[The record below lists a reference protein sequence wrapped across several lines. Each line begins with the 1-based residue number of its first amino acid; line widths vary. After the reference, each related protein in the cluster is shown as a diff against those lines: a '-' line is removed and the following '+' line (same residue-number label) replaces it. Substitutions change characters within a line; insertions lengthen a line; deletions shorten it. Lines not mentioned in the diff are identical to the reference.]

1 MSDELNSVKT
11 DIALIKN
18 DVKQIERFF
27 DKVDEAME
35 QMVSLAQDIA
45 VQQKV
50 LETFETKLDVLEGK
64 LDTQSRVNVE
74 ARFAF
79 KEELDEHKYRFK
91 EAMSNGMKDAQ
102 QAHQDYNLKQ
112 REWMEERSERTLTA
126 INTLTK
132 ELNMKLD
139 DQDRR
144 IRSLENL
151 KWWLLGAVA
160 VVTAGANLFI
170 DMMMGKYTAGTPS
183 SPNIMAWANRN
194 FLRCNDRHPLS
205 SAHAE

>member
-1 MSDELNSVKT
+1 MD
-11 DIALIKN
+11 
-18 DVKQIERFF
+18 
-27 DKVDEAME
+27 
-35 QMVSLAQDIA
+35 QMVSISQDIA
-45 VQQKV
+45 VQQNV
-50 LETFETKLDVLEGK
+50 LETFESKLNTLEDK
-64 LDTQSRVNVE
+64 IDTQARINVE

-79 KEELDEHKYRFK
+79 KEELDDHKYRFK
-91 EAMSNGMKDAQ
+91 EAMTNSMKDAQ

-112 REWMEERSERTLTA
+112 REWMEERSDRTLTA

-132 ELNMKLD
+132 ELNMKLE

-170 DMMMGKYTAGTPS
+170 DMMTGK
-183 SPNIMAWANRN
+183 
-194 FLRCNDRHPLS
+194 
-205 SAHAE
+205 

>member
-18 DVKQIERFF
+18 DIKQIERFF

-50 LETFETKLDVLEGK
+50 LETFETKLDSLEVK

-74 ARFAF
+74 SRFAF

-91 EAMSNGMKDAQ
+91 EAMTNGMKDAQ

-170 DMMMGKYTAGTPS
+170 DMMMGK
-183 SPNIMAWANRN
+183 
-194 FLRCNDRHPLS
+194 
-205 SAHAE
+205 

>member
-50 LETFETKLDVLEGK
+50 LETFETKLDGLEGK
-64 LDTQSRVNVE
+64 LDTQSRMHLE

-91 EAMSNGMKDAQ
+91 EAMTTGMKDAQ
-102 QAHQDYNLKQ
+102 DAHQNYNQKQ
-112 REWMEERSERTLTA
+112 REWMEERSERT
-126 INTLTK
+126 
-132 ELNMKLD
+132 
-139 DQDRR
+139 R
-144 IRSLENL
+144 IRSLETL

-170 DMMMGKYTAGTPS
+170 DMMMGK
-183 SPNIMAWANRN
+183 
-194 FLRCNDRHPLS
+194 
-205 SAHAE
+205 

>member
-50 LETFETKLDVLEGK
+50 LETFETKLDALEGK
-64 LDTQSRVNVE
+64 LDTQSRMHLE

-91 EAMSNGMKDAQ
+91 EAMTTGMKDAQ
-102 QAHQDYNLKQ
+102 DAHQDYNQKQ

-170 DMMMGKYTAGTPS
+170 DMMMGK
-183 SPNIMAWANRN
+183 
-194 FLRCNDRHPLS
+194 
-205 SAHAE
+205 

>member
-18 DVKQIERFF
+18 DIKQIERFF

-35 QMVSLAQDIA
+35 QMVSISQDIA
-45 VQQKV
+45 VQQNV
-50 LETFETKLDVLEGK
+50 LETFEGK
-64 LDTQSRVNVE
+64 LQTVEDKIDTQARINVE

-79 KEELDEHKYRFK
+79 KEELDDHKYKFK
-91 EAMSNGMKDAQ
+91 EAMTDGMQTAQ
-102 QAHQDYNLKQ
+102 VAHQDYNLKQ

-132 ELNMKLD
+132 ELNLKIEEL
-139 DQDRR
+139 DRR
-144 IRSLENL
+144 TRSLENL

-160 VVTAGANLFI
+160 VVTAGANMFI
-170 DMMMGKYTAGTPS
+170 DMITGK
-183 SPNIMAWANRN
+183 
-194 FLRCNDRHPLS
+194 
-205 SAHAE
+205 

>member
-50 LETFETKLDVLEGK
+50 LETFETKLDALEGK
-64 LDTQSRVNVE
+64 LDTQSRMHLE

-91 EAMSNGMKDAQ
+91 EAMTTGMKDAQ
-102 QAHQDYNLKQ
+102 DAHQNYNQKQ

-170 DMMMGKYTAGTPS
+170 DMMMGK
-183 SPNIMAWANRN
+183 
-194 FLRCNDRHPLS
+194 
-205 SAHAE
+205 

>member
-1 MSDELNSVKT
+1 VSDELNSVKT

-50 LETFETKLDVLEGK
+50 LETFETKLDGLEGK
-64 LDTQSRVNVE
+64 LDSQSRMNLE

-91 EAMSNGMKDAQ
+91 EAMTTGMKEAQ
-102 QAHQDYNLKQ
+102 DAHQDYNQKQ
-112 REWMEERSERTLTA
+112 REWMEERSDRTLTA

-132 ELNMKLD
+132 ELNMKLE

-170 DMMMGKYTAGTPS
+170 DMMMGK
-183 SPNIMAWANRN
+183 
-194 FLRCNDRHPLS
+194 
-205 SAHAE
+205 

>member
-50 LETFETKLDVLEGK
+50 LETFETKLDALEGK
-64 LDTQSRVNVE
+64 LDTQSRMHLE

-91 EAMSNGMKDAQ
+91 EAMTTGMKDAQ
-102 QAHQDYNLKQ
+102 EAHQNYNLKQ

-132 ELNMKLD
+132 ELNMKLE

-170 DMMMGKYTAGTPS
+170 DMMMGK
-183 SPNIMAWANRN
+183 
-194 FLRCNDRHPLS
+194 
-205 SAHAE
+205 

>member
-1 MSDELNSVKT
+1 MSDELNHVKT

-18 DVKQIERFF
+18 DIKQIERFF

-50 LETFETKLDVLEGK
+50 LETFETKLDTMEGK
-64 LDTQSRVNVE
+64 LDAQARINIE

-91 EAMSNGMKDAQ
+91 EAMTNGMKEAQ

-112 REWMEERSERTLTA
+112 REWMEERSDRTLTA

-170 DMMMGKYTAGTPS
+170 DMMTGK
-183 SPNIMAWANRN
+183 
-194 FLRCNDRHPLS
+194 
-205 SAHAE
+205 

>member
-18 DVKQIERFF
+18 DIKQIERFF

-50 LETFETKLDVLEGK
+50 LETFETKLDTMESK
-64 LDTQSRVNVE
+64 LDAQSRINVE

-91 EAMSNGMKDAQ
+91 EAMTNGMKDAQ
-102 QAHQDYNLKQ
+102 EAHQQYNLKQ
-112 REWMEERSERTLTA
+112 REWMEERSDRTLTA

-132 ELNMKLD
+132 ELNMKID
-139 DQDRR
+139 EQDQR
-144 IRSLENL
+144 IRALENL
-151 KWWLLGAVA
+151 KWWVLGAAA
-160 VVTAGANLFI
+160 VITAGFHIFI
-170 DMMMGKYTAGTPS
+170 DLMQGNG
-183 SPNIMAWANRN
+183 
-194 FLRCNDRHPLS
+194 
-205 SAHAE
+205 

>member
-1 MSDELNSVKT
+1 VSDELNHVKT

-18 DVKQIERFF
+18 DIKQIERFF
-27 DKVDEAME
+27 NKVDDAME
-35 QMVSLAQDIA
+35 QMVSISQDIA
-45 VQQKV
+45 VQQNV
-50 LETFETKLDVLEGK
+50 LETFEGK
-64 LDTQSRVNVE
+64 LESVENKIDTQSRINVE

-91 EAMSNGMKDAQ
+91 EAMTDGMSQAQ
-102 QAHQDYNLKQ
+102 DAHQNYNLKQ

-126 INTLTK
+126 INTLTR
-132 ELNMKLD
+132 ELNSRID

-170 DMMMGKYTAGTPS
+170 DMMQK
-183 SPNIMAWANRN
+183 
-194 FLRCNDRHPLS
+194 
-205 SAHAE
+205 

>member
-35 QMVSLAQDIA
+35 QMVSLDQDIA

-50 LETFETKLDVLEGK
+50 LETFETKLDGLEGK
-64 LDTQSRVNVE
+64 LDSQSRMNLE

-91 EAMSNGMKDAQ
+91 EAMTTGMKEAQ
-102 QAHQDYNLKQ
+102 DAHQDYNQKQ
-112 REWMEERSERTLTA
+112 REWMEERSDRTLTA

-132 ELNMKLD
+132 ELNMKLE

-170 DMMMGKYTAGTPS
+170 DMMMGK
-183 SPNIMAWANRN
+183 
-194 FLRCNDRHPLS
+194 
-205 SAHAE
+205 

>member
-50 LETFETKLDVLEGK
+50 LETFETKLDGLEGK
-64 LDTQSRVNVE
+64 LDTQSRMHLE

-91 EAMSNGMKDAQ
+91 EAMTTGMKDAQ
-102 QAHQDYNLKQ
+102 DAHQNYNQKQ

-170 DMMMGKYTAGTPS
+170 DMMMGK
-183 SPNIMAWANRN
+183 
-194 FLRCNDRHPLS
+194 
-205 SAHAE
+205 

>member
-1 MSDELNSVKT
+1 MSDELNHVKT

-18 DVKQIERFF
+18 DIKQIERFF

-35 QMVSLAQDIA
+35 QMVSISQDIA
-45 VQQKV
+45 VQQNV
-50 LETFETKLDVLEGK
+50 LETFESKLNTLENK
-64 LDTQSRVNVE
+64 IDTQARINVE

-91 EAMSNGMKDAQ
+91 EAMTTGMKEAQ
-102 QAHQDYNLKQ
+102 EAHQDYNLKQ
-112 REWMEERSERTLTA
+112 REWMEERSDRTLTA

-139 DQDRR
+139 DQDKR
-144 IRSLENL
+144 IRNLENL

-160 VVTAGANLFI
+160 VVTAGANMFI
-170 DMMMGKYTAGTPS
+170 DMMTGK
-183 SPNIMAWANRN
+183 
-194 FLRCNDRHPLS
+194 
-205 SAHAE
+205 

>member
-1 MSDELNSVKT
+1 MSDELNHVKT

-18 DVKQIERFF
+18 DIKQIERFF
-27 DKVDEAME
+27 DKVDDAME
-35 QMVSLAQDIA
+35 QMVSISQDIA
-45 VQQKV
+45 VQQNV
-50 LETFETKLDVLEGK
+50 LETFEGK
-64 LDTQSRVNVE
+64 LESVENKIDTQSRINVE

-91 EAMSNGMKDAQ
+91 EAMTDGMSQAQ
-102 QAHQDYNLKQ
+102 DAHQEYNLKQ

-126 INTLTK
+126 INTLTR
-132 ELNMKLD
+132 ELNSRID

-170 DMMMGKYTAGTPS
+170 DMMQK
-183 SPNIMAWANRN
+183 
-194 FLRCNDRHPLS
+194 
-205 SAHAE
+205 

>member
-50 LETFETKLDVLEGK
+50 LETFETKLDGLEGK
-64 LDTQSRVNVE
+64 LDSQSRMNLE

-91 EAMSNGMKDAQ
+91 EAMTTGMKEAQ
-102 QAHQDYNLKQ
+102 DAHQDYNQKQ
-112 REWMEERSERTLTA
+112 REWMEERSDRTLTA

-132 ELNMKLD
+132 ELNMKLE

-170 DMMMGKYTAGTPS
+170 DMMMGK
-183 SPNIMAWANRN
+183 
-194 FLRCNDRHPLS
+194 
-205 SAHAE
+205 

>member
-1 MSDELNSVKT
+1 MSDELNHVKT

-18 DVKQIERFF
+18 DIKQIERFF
-27 DKVDEAME
+27 NKVDDAME
-35 QMVSLAQDIA
+35 QMVSISQDIA
-45 VQQKV
+45 VQQNV
-50 LETFETKLDVLEGK
+50 LETFEGK
-64 LDTQSRVNVE
+64 LESVENKIDTQSRINVE

-91 EAMSNGMKDAQ
+91 EAMTDGMSQAQ
-102 QAHQDYNLKQ
+102 DAHQNYNLKQ

-126 INTLTK
+126 INTLTR
-132 ELNMKLD
+132 ELNSRID

-170 DMMMGKYTAGTPS
+170 DMMQK
-183 SPNIMAWANRN
+183 
-194 FLRCNDRHPLS
+194 
-205 SAHAE
+205 

>member
-1 MSDELNSVKT
+1 VSDELNHVKT

-18 DVKQIERFF
+18 DIKQIERFF

-50 LETFETKLDVLEGK
+50 LETFETKLDTMEGK
-64 LDTQSRVNVE
+64 LDAQARINIE

-79 KEELDEHKYRFK
+79 KEELDDHKYRFK
-91 EAMSNGMKDAQ
+91 EAMTNGMKEAQ

-112 REWMEERSERTLTA
+112 REWMEERSDRTLTA

-139 DQDRR
+139 DQDKR
-144 IRSLENL
+144 IRNLENL

-160 VVTAGANLFI
+160 VVTAGANMFI
-170 DMMMGKYTAGTPS
+170 DMMTGK
-183 SPNIMAWANRN
+183 
-194 FLRCNDRHPLS
+194 
-205 SAHAE
+205 

>member
-50 LETFETKLDVLEGK
+50 LETFETKLDGLEGK
-64 LDTQSRVNVE
+64 LDTQSRMHLE

-91 EAMSNGMKDAQ
+91 EAMTTGMKDAQ
-102 QAHQDYNLKQ
+102 DAHQNYNQKQ

-160 VVTAGANLFI
+160 VVTARANLFLV
-170 DMMMGKYTAGTPS
+170 MMMGK
-183 SPNIMAWANRN
+183 
-194 FLRCNDRHPLS
+194 
-205 SAHAE
+205 

>member
-18 DVKQIERFF
+18 DIKQIERFF

-35 QMVSLAQDIA
+35 QMVSISQDIA
-45 VQQKV
+45 VQQNV
-50 LETFETKLDVLEGK
+50 LETFEGK
-64 LDTQSRVNVE
+64 LNSLEDKIDTQARINVE

-79 KEELDEHKYRFK
+79 KEELDDHKYRFK
-91 EAMSNGMKDAQ
+91 EAMSDGMKDAQ
-102 QAHQDYNLKQ
+102 DAHQEHNLKQ

-132 ELNMKLD
+132 ELNMKLE

-160 VVTAGANLFI
+160 VVTAGANMFI
-170 DMMMGKYTAGTPS
+170 DMIMGK
-183 SPNIMAWANRN
+183 
-194 FLRCNDRHPLS
+194 
-205 SAHAE
+205 

>member
-18 DVKQIERFF
+18 DIKQIERFF

-35 QMVSLAQDIA
+35 QMVSISQDIA
-45 VQQKV
+45 VQQNV
-50 LETFETKLDVLEGK
+50 LETFEGKLNTLEGK
-64 LDTQSRVNVE
+64 MDTQARMNVE
-74 ARFAF
+74 SRFAF

-91 EAMSNGMKDAQ
+91 EAMTTGMKDAQ
-102 QAHQDYNLKQ
+102 EAHQEYNIKQ

-132 ELNMKLD
+132 ELNMRID
-139 DQDRR
+139 AQDQR
-144 IRSLENL
+144 IRSLENV

-170 DMMMGKYTAGTPS
+170 DMMSGK
-183 SPNIMAWANRN
+183 
-194 FLRCNDRHPLS
+194 
-205 SAHAE
+205 

>member
-1 MSDELNSVKT
+1 VKT

-50 LETFETKLDVLEGK
+50 LETFETKLDALEGK
-64 LDTQSRVNVE
+64 LDTQSRMHLE

-91 EAMSNGMKDAQ
+91 EAMTTGMKDAQ
-102 QAHQDYNLKQ
+102 DAHQDYNQKQ

-170 DMMMGKYTAGTPS
+170 DMMMGK
-183 SPNIMAWANRN
+183 
-194 FLRCNDRHPLS
+194 
-205 SAHAE
+205 

>member
-1 MSDELNSVKT
+1 MSDELNHVKT

-18 DVKQIERFF
+18 DIKQIERFF
-27 DKVDEAME
+27 DKVDDAME
-35 QMVSLAQDIA
+35 QMVSISQDIA
-45 VQQKV
+45 VQQNV
-50 LETFETKLDVLEGK
+50 LETFEGK
-64 LDTQSRVNVE
+64 LESVENKIDTQSRINVE

-91 EAMSNGMKDAQ
+91 EAMTDGMSQAQ
-102 QAHQDYNLKQ
+102 EAHQQYNLKQ

-126 INTLTK
+126 INTLTR
-132 ELNMKLD
+132 ELNSRID

-170 DMMMGKYTAGTPS
+170 DMMQK
-183 SPNIMAWANRN
+183 
-194 FLRCNDRHPLS
+194 
-205 SAHAE
+205 

>member
-50 LETFETKLDVLEGK
+50 LETFETKLDGLEGK
-64 LDTQSRVNVE
+64 LDNQSRMNLE

-91 EAMSNGMKDAQ
+91 EAMTDGMKDAQ

-112 REWMEERSERTLTA
+112 REWMEERSDRTLTA

-132 ELNMKLD
+132 ELNMKLE

-170 DMMMGKYTAGTPS
+170 DMMMGK
-183 SPNIMAWANRN
+183 
-194 FLRCNDRHPLS
+194 
-205 SAHAE
+205 

>member
-1 MSDELNSVKT
+1 MSDELNHVKT

-18 DVKQIERFF
+18 DIKQIERFF

-50 LETFETKLDVLEGK
+50 LETFETKLDTMEGK
-64 LDTQSRVNVE
+64 LDAQARINIE

-79 KEELDEHKYRFK
+79 KEELDDHKYRFK
-91 EAMSNGMKDAQ
+91 EAMTNGMKEAQ

-112 REWMEERSERTLTA
+112 REWMEERSDRTLTA

-139 DQDRR
+139 DQDKR
-144 IRSLENL
+144 IRNLENL

-160 VVTAGANLFI
+160 VVTAGANMFI
-170 DMMMGKYTAGTPS
+170 DMMTGK
-183 SPNIMAWANRN
+183 
-194 FLRCNDRHPLS
+194 
-205 SAHAE
+205 

>member
-1 MSDELNSVKT
+1 VSDELNHVKT

-18 DVKQIERFF
+18 DIKQIERFF

-50 LETFETKLDVLEGK
+50 LETFETKLDTMEGK
-64 LDTQSRVNVE
+64 LDAQARINIE

-91 EAMSNGMKDAQ
+91 EAMTNGMKEAQ

-112 REWMEERSERTLTA
+112 REWMEERSDRTLTA

-170 DMMMGKYTAGTPS
+170 DMMTGK
-183 SPNIMAWANRN
+183 
-194 FLRCNDRHPLS
+194 
-205 SAHAE
+205 

>member
-1 MSDELNSVKT
+1 MSDELNRVNT

-27 DKVDEAME
+27 DKVDDAME

-50 LETFETKLDVLEGK
+50 LETFDSKLVSIEDK
-64 LDTQSRVNVE
+64 ADTQARINVE

-79 KEELDEHKYRFK
+79 KEELDDHKLKFQG
-91 EAMSNGMKDAQ
+91 AMTDGMKSAQ
-102 QAHQDYNLKQ
+102 VAHTEYNLKQ
-112 REWMEERSERTLTA
+112 REWMEERADRTMTQ

-132 ELNMKLD
+132 ELSLKIDEN
-139 DQDRR
+139 DQR

-151 KWWLLGAVA
+151 KYWLLGAVA
-160 VVTAGANLFI
+160 IVTAGANLFI
-170 DMMMGKYTAGTPS
+170 DMMSGK
-183 SPNIMAWANRN
+183 
-194 FLRCNDRHPLS
+194 
-205 SAHAE
+205 